1 MLVSHQLFF
10 MRAIAPKGAVEL
22 EAAETPG
29 CVSKGLW
36 AKWLCFL
43 TGMEK
48 KKKRKRKQMKEVA
61 AHDHVLVLC
70 VPVQIAPAPGTA
82 QLNR

>member
-10 MRAIAPKGAVEL
+10 MRAIAPKGAIEL
-22 EAAETPG
+22 EAAEHLDAFPKVYG
-29 CVSKGLW
+29 QSGFVSLQAW
-36 AKWLCFL
+36 
-43 TGMEK
+43 

-61 AHDHVLVLC
+61 ARDHVLVLC
-70 VPVQIAPAPGTA
+70 IPVQIAPAPGTA